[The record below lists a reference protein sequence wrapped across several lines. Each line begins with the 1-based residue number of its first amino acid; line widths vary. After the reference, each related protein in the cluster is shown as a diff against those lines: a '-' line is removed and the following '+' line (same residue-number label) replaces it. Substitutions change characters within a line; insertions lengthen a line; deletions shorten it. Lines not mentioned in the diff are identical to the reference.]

1 MSTSARVFADPQNLG
16 PNDRVRMMLFIAGD
30 ERNSQAA
37 RANLTRI
44 CERHLGDRADVEVVD
59 VLTNHR
65 KALEHRVL
73 LTPAVLIFTSGAPA
87 RVTGT
92 LEEPDRVLCALG
104 LKAAGTAG

>member
-1 MSTSARVFADPQNLG
+1 MV
-16 PNDRVRMMLFIAGD
+16 LFIAGE

-44 CERHLGDRADVEVVD
+44 CESHLPGRAEVEVVD

-73 LTPAVLIFTSGAPA
+73 LTPAVLIFTSGTPA

-92 LEEPDRVLCALG
+92 LEEPDRVLSALG
-104 LKAAGTAG
+104 LKGTGAAG